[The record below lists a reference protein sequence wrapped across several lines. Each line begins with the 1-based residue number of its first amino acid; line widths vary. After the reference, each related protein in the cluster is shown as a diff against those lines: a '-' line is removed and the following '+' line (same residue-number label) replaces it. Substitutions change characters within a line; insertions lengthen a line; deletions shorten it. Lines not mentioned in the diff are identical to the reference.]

1 MSPNVSKRG
10 KIRPKFQNLLANETL
25 YQLSYTPLK
34 IFPVKFYDQL
44 RTKTIEL
51 DPDSASEKT
60 HSDRECATVHSKLQI
75 KRSGVS
81 LRVCYSY
88 YPDFNF
94 EIKSDDR
101 KDLPEYAHPL
111 PHNGRHSDPY

>member
-1 MSPNVSKRG
+1 VSKSERNRTV
-10 KIRPKFQNLLANETL
+10 IIANETL

-51 DPDSASEKT
+51 EPDSASEKT
-60 HSDRECATVHSKLQI
+60 RSARQCTTVHSKLQI

-94 EIKSDDR
+94 EIK
-101 KDLPEYAHPL
+101 K
-111 PHNGRHSDPY
+111 